1 MIAVAAL
8 SALVATCAPHVA
20 LDTAHAL
27 IAVESGRNPFAI
39 GVVGGALV
47 RQPASLQEALATA
60 AALDAAGWDYS
71 VGLGQINKRNFARLK
86 LTVAGA
92 FEPCANLGAMQNVL
106 AGCFARASQ
115 RRTAQAAQ
123 QAALRDALSCYYS
136 GNFVTCSAAS
146 VRSASPSGPNSSS
159 SASQHPKCRCCP
171 TTTRPSRARWPRW
184 PPSSLNCAGSAPC
197 ASRCHARGPTAC
209 MTAWA
214 SGAAAASWGGCLTW
228 PMIGWVIC

>member
-8 SALVATCAPHVA
+8 SALVATCAPQVA

-136 GNFVTCSAAS
+136 GNFVTGHRHGYVARVLGAWVPLPVATTSPAGPW
-146 VRSASPSGPNSSS
+146 SPSISYDL
-159 SASQHPKCRCCP
+159 P
-171 TTTRPSRARWPRW
+171 TN
-184 PPSSLNCAGSAPC
+184 PPPG
-197 ASRCHARGPTAC
+197 TFK
-209 MTAWA
+209 
-214 SGAAAASWGGCLTW
+214 
-228 PMIGWVIC
+228 